1 MEQAEGP
8 AAALSSEEDTAGV
21 ENVKSRTYS
30 TELLARPH
38 PEPRAHGLGEFP
50 RWVSGAS
57 QEQEGPGH
65 GLRLE
70 VTSPEEAYG
79 YIVTESE

>member
-1 MEQAEGP
+1 MAT
-8 AAALSSEEDTAGV
+8 LSSEEDAAGV

-30 TELLARPH
+30 TELLAKSYS
-38 PEPRAHGLGEFP
+38 EPRTLGLEEFP
-50 RWVSGAS
+50 HWVSGAS

-70 VTSPEEAYG
+70 LKSPKEAYG
-79 YIVTESE
+79 YIMTESE

>member
-1 MEQAEGP
+1 M
-8 AAALSSEEDTAGV
+8 SSEEDTAGV
-21 ENVKSRTYS
+21 ENVRSRTYS
-30 TELLARPH
+30 TELLARPRS
-38 PEPRAHGLGEFP
+38 ELRAHRLGEFP
-50 RWVSGAS
+50 RWVPGAS

-70 VTSPEEAYG
+70 VKSPEEAYG